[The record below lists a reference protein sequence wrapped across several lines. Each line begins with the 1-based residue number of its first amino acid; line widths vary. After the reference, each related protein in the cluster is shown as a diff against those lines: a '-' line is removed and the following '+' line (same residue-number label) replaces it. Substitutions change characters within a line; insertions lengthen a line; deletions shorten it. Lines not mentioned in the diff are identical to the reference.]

1 MLIHTKFLLSPN
13 LPNLA
18 FAGVPTIHVKKQSSV
33 GMLHFVIP
41 GNDLKRAEK

>member
-18 FAGVPTIHVKKQSSV
+18 FAGVPTIHVKTSHPWGHCILS
-33 GMLHFVIP
+33 F
-41 GNDLKRAEK
+41 RAWECLL